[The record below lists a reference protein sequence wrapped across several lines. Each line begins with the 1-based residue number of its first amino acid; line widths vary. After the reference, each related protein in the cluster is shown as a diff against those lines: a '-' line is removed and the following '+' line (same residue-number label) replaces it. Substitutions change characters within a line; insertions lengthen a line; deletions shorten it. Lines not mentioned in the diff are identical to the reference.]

1 MSDIIKISIIFIPV
15 QILEGRSCQ
24 HKATYSEK
32 KHFGNISAA
41 FIFGVFNVSYFIYS
55 AVQQYLLLNLQT
67 SIVKFVS
74 AAKTKC
80 DPDSTRTSVNNCRGS
95 RVESRGSRV
104 ESRGSR
110 VKSRGSILTI

>member
-1 MSDIIKISIIFIPV
+1 MSDIIKTSIIFIPV

-67 SIVKFVS
+67 SIVKCVS

-80 DPDSTRTSVNNCRGS
+80 DPDSTRTCTCRKPGLENNPDSTFG
-95 RVESRGSRV
+95 
-104 ESRGSR
+104 
-110 VKSRGSILTI
+110 LTFEKGLSSTY